1 VPGNRFHSRI
11 TSEHYYTVIRKQS
24 SGVGIIPDAPKKS
37 WNRKEDILNKSDE
50 MALRAD
56 ILAFESRY
64 EEAEQYYEKALQLN
78 PGNANLWAFRGINL
92 SGGLGR
98 DEDARK
104 AWDNAKRLDPILA
117 DAVNVETSEKGEDEE
132 FTSPLICD
140 MPDSVREK
148 IRQLMKKQKE
158 QLDNCR

>member
-1 VPGNRFHSRI
+1 
-11 TSEHYYTVIRKQS
+11 
-24 SGVGIIPDAPKKS
+24 
-37 WNRKEDILNKSDE
+37 

-98 DEDARK
+98 DEDAKK